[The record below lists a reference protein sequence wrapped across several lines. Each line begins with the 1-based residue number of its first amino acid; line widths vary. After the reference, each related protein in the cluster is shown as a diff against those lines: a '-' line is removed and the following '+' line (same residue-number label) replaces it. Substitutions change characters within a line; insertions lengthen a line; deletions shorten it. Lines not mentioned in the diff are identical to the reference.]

1 MEEYPTAKHDSYFQI
16 DRPLAK
22 KLHKAEPER
31 TTCGPEYFMM
41 RVRTALDPTLAAS
54 PITAEDAKLEV
65 RICPPKSA
73 PRDFSREGPIDLK
86 VAVIGLRLRSA
97 DSGGRYTYLVITN
110 IARLTLIL
118 LLTRLQELRLHRLA
132 LSLWQPV
139 TQRSADRVILVSLY
153 CPFSTR
159 LHSP

>member
-1 MEEYPTAKHDSYFQI
+1 MSLLSLLQTHSCVNIYATLYDSYFQI

-86 VAVIGLRLRSA
+86 VAG
-97 DSGGRYTYLVITN
+97 ITSSS
-110 IARLTLIL
+110 
-118 LLTRLQELRLHRLA
+118 
-132 LSLWQPV
+132 LSWP
-139 TQRSADRVILVSLY
+139 R
-153 CPFSTR
+153 
-159 LHSP
+159 